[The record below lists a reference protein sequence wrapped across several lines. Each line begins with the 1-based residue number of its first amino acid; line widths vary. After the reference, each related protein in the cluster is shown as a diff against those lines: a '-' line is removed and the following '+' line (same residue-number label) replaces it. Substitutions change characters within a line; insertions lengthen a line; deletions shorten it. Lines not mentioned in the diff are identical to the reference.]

1 MSATPARARQLAA
14 ALLPI
19 WAATFYC
26 PAAGAY
32 EADVH
37 YGLTE
42 WLARQAG
49 FEESQARAIAVG
61 NQRLDSGLVDTME
74 LNIEHACVGRFES
87 AARDVQQRHFP
98 AATAIP
104 VAPDERVVIAGGP
117 AARKPLTDLLAI
129 TRGKE
134 GLLLSRLGEALHT
147 LQDSWSHAGVPG
159 VLAPASGLGCDAAVA
174 SGHPASRGGPRSH
187 AADLTYRYPN
197 DALAMAQAVYT
208 ALLSYPPIHSQA
220 RRPVAWPA
228 VASQVTDFI
237 RARTKTEKRDW
248 FVTNGGTGTEFLEG
262 ITLPDGP
269 RPGAL
274 GFTGR
279 KLPTLNAA
287 PSPQW
292 DAPAD
297 ARAFF
302 DMLINRWLGPEPVA
316 GVVTVLAG
324 GGRRVQATDT
334 KPPVLK
340 ESAGRNS
347 DVSLEELKAR
357 MTLWKLK
364 DHGAAADLAHAPSPL
379 TRAQQQTVQRLS
391 ADPAAFVSGT
401 AVDAL
406 FPVIA
411 KSAQATPLLPYI
423 VRSLPDAPDG
433 SVRIIA
439 IARLRHA
446 PYDTIGWIA
455 QRAQSGWVLAAM
467 VSAPDQ

>member
-1 MSATPARARQLAA
+1 
-14 ALLPI
+14 
-19 WAATFYC
+19 
-26 PAAGAY
+26 
-32 EADVH
+32 
-37 YGLTE
+37 
-42 WLARQAG
+42 
-49 FEESQARAIAVG
+49 
-61 NQRLDSGLVDTME
+61 
-74 LNIEHACVGRFES
+74 
-87 AARDVQQRHFP
+87 
-98 AATAIP
+98 
-104 VAPDERVVIAGGP
+104 
-117 AARKPLTDLLAI
+117 
-129 TRGKE
+129 
-134 GLLLSRLGEALHT
+134 
-147 LQDSWSHAGVPG
+147 
-159 VLAPASGLGCDAAVA
+159 
-174 SGHPASRGGPRSH
+174 
-187 AADLTYRYPN
+187 
-197 DALAMAQAVYT
+197 
-208 ALLSYPPIHSQA
+208 
-220 RRPVAWPA
+220 
-228 VASQVTDFI
+228 
-237 RARTKTEKRDW
+237 
-248 FVTNGGTGTEFLEG
+248 
-262 ITLPDGP
+262 
-269 RPGAL
+269 
-274 GFTGR
+274 
-279 KLPTLNAA
+279 
-287 PSPQW
+287 
-292 DAPAD
+292 
-297 ARAFF
+297 
-302 DMLINRWLGPEPVA
+302 MLINRWLGPEPVA